1 MSLQPGFL
9 WKVNAMNKQ
18 WYNMTDSEL
27 ENELS
32 TSTVNGLTK
41 KEASARIRKKGSNVV
56 FRLPHG
62 SFSGYLKDILT
73 DSSSIILIL
82 TAIIASVFDN
92 RATSTVIIS
101 LLAINCFAA
110 LFTYVKAHRI
120 FESMGEYS
128 LPGAKVVRD
137 GHLYLTKMTALV
149 PGDLIY
155 LKAGDIVPADARII
169 YSENFYVSENGITDN
184 VSAIRK
190 SPQNISMDNNSPENL
205 FNMVFATSVVL
216 KGSARAIV
224 VETGND
230 TYVKAI
236 GKKELSFANDDLEIF
251 STLKNY
257 GNKISTLMLVMVI
270 IIMFLEIVTGLK
282 VRGLYEIFLNGMS
295 LAVAT
300 MTEFYTAFGHIVVAC
315 ALFGAKTDK
324 NKTYE
329 SAVVKNI
336 KSIETLRDVDC
347 IIFKKD
353 GVLAKSVKNVSS
365 YYYSGHSYDVKNYDR
380 ADSFKELVEA
390 AVITTGRYM
399 RVSLETPG
407 MRDTV
412 ISPEDSAIIESAR
425 NYDVY
430 NIGLDSKYPML
441 IHISAGRNSEF
452 DMTAVES
459 ENKIY
464 AFIKGKA
471 SRLLEKCTGYKI
483 NGSIE
488 KIDTNS
494 HISLSSVISEGENSN
509 NGVCAVAYTE
519 TDIETL
525 SLGIEE
531 VIKKGL
537 TLLGFVAVNSPLYDS
552 CALSVEKISNSGIKL
567 IINSPDA
574 SLEDIALA
582 KTLGICQK
590 KQEVL
595 TEREVSILS
604 NEALSSSAY
613 GYSVLSGLTN
623 ASVRR
628 VISALKNGGHKVA
641 YCACGLNEITVMD
654 SADIGISQSYFS
666 EKRKRNSKG
675 GIDAATN
682 SDNDALRFKSDV
694 IIPSADDKKEGG
706 ISAIFKSI
714 LTSKLI
720 YKNITNMLAY
730 LLTVQIARLFIVL
743 YSVFTHDNILTPVQI
758 LFGGLIVDLFAVL
771 SIAFSKPC
779 ARTVREYKHSEYE
792 MKTPI
797 RFYLKNALFGVFW
810 AAMTIF
816 VPRIITLIGGNLD
829 PDALISASFVSFTI
843 LQYIILAN
851 VRRVDSIFKLSSFNL
866 NLFYTGSALS
876 VILIFV
882 FALAYPAIG
891 ALINLKALNT
901 SAWVAVAV
909 IVASVMTLC
918 ESYKI
923 VISKTN
929 INQ

>member
-1 MSLQPGFL
+1 
-9 WKVNAMNKQ
+9 
-18 WYNMTDSEL
+18 MTDSEL
-27 ENELS
+27 ESELS
-32 TSTVNGLTK
+32 TSVVNGLTK
-41 KEASARIRKKGSNVV
+41 KEASARIRKKGSNIV

-62 SFSGYLKDILT
+62 SFSGYFKDILT
-73 DSSSIILIL
+73 DSSSVILIL
-82 TAIIASVFDN
+82 TAIIASVFDSGV
-92 RATSTVIIS
+92 TSTVIIS

-110 LFTYVKAHRI
+110 LFTYVKAHRV

-137 GHLYLTKMTALV
+137 GHLYLTKMTSLV

-190 SPQNISMDNNSPENL
+190 SPQNISLDNNSPENL

-224 VETGND
+224 VETGDD
-230 TYVKAI
+230 TFVKAT
-236 GKKELSFANDDLEIF
+236 GKKELSFASDDLEIF
-251 STLKNY
+251 STLKSY

-270 IIMFLEIVTGLK
+270 IIMFLEIITGLK

-336 KSIETLRDVDC
+336 KAIETLRDVDC
-347 IIFKKD
+347 VIFKKD
-353 GVLAKSVKNVSS
+353 GVLAKSEKNVSS
-365 YYYSGHSYDVKNYDR
+365 YYCSGHLYDVKNYDR

-399 RVSLETPG
+399 RASLETPG
-407 MRDTV
+407 IRDTV
-412 ISPEDSAIIESAR
+412 ISPEDTAIIESAR

-430 NIGLDSKYPML
+430 NIGLDGKYPML

-459 ENKIY
+459 NNKIY
-464 AFIKGKA
+464 AYVKGKA
-471 SRLLEKCTGYKI
+471 SRLLEECTRYRI
-483 NGSIE
+483 NGNDE
-488 KIDTNS
+488 KIDTNL
-494 HISLSSVISEGENSN
+494 HISLSSVISEQENAN
-509 NGVCAVAYTE
+509 NGVCAVAFTQ
-519 TDIETL
+519 TDIDTL
-525 SLGIEE
+525 SLGIDE

-537 TLLGFVAVNSPLYDS
+537 TLLGFIAVNSPLYDS
-552 CALSVEKISNSGIKL
+552 CALSVEKIASSGIKL
-567 IINSPDA
+567 ILNSPDA

-582 KTLGICQK
+582 KTLGICKK
-590 KQEVL
+590 KQEIL
-595 TEREVSILS
+595 TELELS
-604 NEALSSSAY
+604 VLSDDALVSSAS
-613 GYSVLSGLTN
+613 GFSVYSGLTN

-628 VISALKNGGHKVA
+628 VMSALKRGGHKVA

-666 EKRKRNSKG
+666 GKRKRNQKS
-675 GIDAATN
+675 GIDAAAS

-694 IIPSADDKKEGG
+694 IIPSVDEKKEGG
-706 ISAIFKSI
+706 ISAIYKSI

-730 LLTVQIARLFIVL
+730 LLTVQFARLFIVL

-771 SIAFSKPC
+771 SIAFSKPGP
-779 ARTVREYKHSEYE
+779 RTVREYEHTESE
-792 MKTPI
+792 KKKLL

-816 VPRIITLIGGNLD
+816 VPRIMTVAGANIDSDGLIGT
-829 PDALISASFVSFTI
+829 SFVSFTV
-843 LQYIILAN
+843 LQYLILAN
-851 VRRVDSIFKLSSFNL
+851 VRRVDSIFKFSSFNL
-866 NLFYTGSALS
+866 NLFYTGSALTVALLLS
-876 VILIFV
+876 L
-882 FALAYPAIG
+882 ALAYPAVG
-891 ALINLKALNT
+891 ALINLTALNA
-901 SAWVAVAV
+901 SALISAFI
-909 IVASVMTLC
+909 IVAAVMTLC
-918 ESYKI
+918 ETYK
-923 VISKTN
+923 VVMNKNTPN
-929 INQ
+929 L